1 MGSSTTAASS
11 SDLQGQI
18 QNALKNEPTLSSD
31 TVNVNVTDSS
41 IDLNGTVAT
50 GKEKQ
55 TAKRIAQ
62 SYAGNRKVTDHL
74 TVSGRGNSGVT
85 TPDTNSNNPS
95 GNNPSTG
102 VGSTSPSTTPPS
114 SSSPSSSSPSS
125 TTNPEGNKT
134 NPPSGTQPPK
144 R

>member
-1 MGSSTTAASS
+1 VASS
-11 SDLQGQI
+11 SDLQSQI

-31 TVNVNVTDSS
+31 TVNANVTDSG
-41 IDLNGTVAT
+41 IDLSGTVAT

-74 TVSGRGNSGVT
+74 TVSGRSSGTT
-85 TPDTNSNNPS
+85 TPDSNSNNPS

-102 VGSTSPSTTPPS
+102 VGNTSPSSTPTP
-114 SSSPSSSSPSS
+114 PSSSSPSS